1 MKEKLQTIP
10 HKPGCYLMKDIN
22 SNIIYVGKAK
32 DLYNRVRSYFVG
44 SHDAKTTKMVSL
56 VNDFE
61 YIITSS
67 EIEAYILELNLI
79 KKHLPKY
86 NIMLTDDKTYPYIC
100 VTDEKY
106 PKLIY
111 TRETNKKLG
120 KYYGPYPN
128 AKAAKDTVDM
138 LNRLYPF
145 VKCKKIPKKECLY
158 YHIGQC
164 LAPCINNIDPSIY
177 DDLRQKVNNILK
189 GNARDELKNLNI
201 LMEEASVKLDYEKA
215 IEYRDLIRDLNLL
228 SERQKMDG
236 FTLDTDVFGYYFDEE
251 VVSIQVFHLRE
262 GKLIERNGFLFDKI
276 GDEKEI
282 LKDFIVQFY
291 IDKNNPLPQSI
302 MVPNIEIDELEKVIN
317 HKILVPK
324 RGKNLEMVNLV
335 SENAKNKID
344 ELLKKKKIEFNKTR
358 GALNTLEELLGI
370 APINHIE
377 AFDNSNISGAS
388 PVSGMVV
395 FINGKPARKLYRKF
409 KVKTVV
415 GSNDVATMYEVITR
429 RYSDN
434 NNRPDL
440 IIVDGGL
447 PQVNAAL
454 SALANI
460 NVNLPVL
467 GLIKD
472 ANHRTDALL
481 FAGKTIRISKN
492 SYEFLLM
499 EKIQNE
505 VHRYAINYFHKT
517 HTKNTFESKIGKIKG
532 IGEVKKNA
540 ILKIIG
546 KESFN
551 DDLLKLKLTKEQ
563 IEEVLKL
570 IM

>member
-22 SNIIYVGKAK
+22 NNIIYVGKAK

-138 LNRLYPF
+138 LNRVYPF

-454 SALANI
+454 SALADI
-460 NVNLPVL
+460 NV
-467 GLIKD
+467 
-472 ANHRTDALL
+472 
-481 FAGKTIRISKN
+481 
-492 SYEFLLM
+492 
-499 EKIQNE
+499 
-505 VHRYAINYFHKT
+505 
-517 HTKNTFESKIGKIKG
+517 
-532 IGEVKKNA
+532 
-540 ILKIIG
+540 
-546 KESFN
+546 
-551 DDLLKLKLTKEQ
+551 
-563 IEEVLKL
+563 
-570 IM
+570 

>member
-22 SNIIYVGKAK
+22 NNIIYVGKAK
-32 DLYNRVRSYFVG
+32 NLYNRVRSYFVG

-61 YIITSS
+61 YITTST
-67 EIEAYILELNLI
+67 EIEAYILEMNLI

-100 VTDEKY
+100 VTDERY

-111 TRETNKKLG
+111 TRETSKKLG

-158 YHIGQC
+158 YHLGQC
-164 LAPCINNIDPSIY
+164 LAPCIHDIDSKIY
-177 DDLRQKVNNILK
+177 DELRQKVNNILK
-189 GNARDELKNLNI
+189 GNAKTEIKNLNI
-201 LMEEASVKLDYEKA
+201 LMEDASIKLDYEKA
-215 IEYRDLIRDLNLL
+215 IEYRDLISDLNVLT
-228 SERQKMDG
+228 ERQKMDG
-236 FTLDTDVFGYYFDEE
+236 LTIDSDIFGYHSDDDYI
-251 VVSIQVFHLRE
+251 SIQVFHFRD

-276 GDEKEI
+276 DEEI
-282 LKDFIVQFY
+282 EMLKAFIMQFY
-291 IDKNNPLPQSI
+291 LEKNNPLPQTI
-302 MVPNIEIDELEKVIN
+302 MVPEMEVDELEALIS

-324 RGKNLEMVNLV
+324 RGKNLEMVKLV
-335 SENAKNKID
+335 NDNAKNKID
-344 ELLKKKKIEFNKTR
+344 ELLKKRKIEFNKTI
-358 GALNTLEELLGI
+358 GALNTLEDILEF

-377 AFDNSNISGAS
+377 AFDNSNISGVS

-409 KVKTVV
+409 KIKTVV

-429 RYSDN
+429 RYSDAK
-434 NNRPDL
+434 NRPDL

-447 PQVNAAL
+447 PQVN
-454 SALANI
+454 SALKALKDI
-460 NVNLPVL
+460 NVVLPVL
-467 GLIKD
+467 GLVKD
-472 ANHRTDALL
+472 NNHRTDALL
-481 FAGKTIRISKN
+481 FNGKTIKVSKS

-505 VHRYAINYFHKT
+505 VHRYAITFFHKT
-517 HTKNTFESKIGKIKG
+517 HTKNTFESRLSKIKG

-546 KESFN
+546 KDDFN
-551 DDLLKLKLTKEQ
+551 ENLLKLKLSREQ